1 MAVQQD
7 EYESVTSPSVI
18 SSLLNTMIESGGVTL
33 CLATP
38 DARPE
43 PVVLMEQHAGETLV
57 MDLSSVDY
65 LLSRLQQGEQFFLRG
80 QSQGKVVRTPLLSL
94 TETRRSGGRF
104 LCSSCGL
111 PLPPPSGPPKT
122 QSEYT
127 GHQNI
132 TLYGG
137 VSMIFINSSRGD
149 RARNGWICDKC

>member
-65 LLSRLQQGEQFFLRG
+65 LLSRLQQGEQFFLWGDSLHWLLVRVPRG
-80 QSQGKVVRTPLLSL
+80 SSVTSPRMGASLS
-94 TETRRSGGRF
+94 
-104 LCSSCGL
+104 C
-111 PLPPPSGPPKT
+111 
-122 QSEYT
+122 
-127 GHQNI
+127 H
-132 TLYGG
+132 
-137 VSMIFINSSRGD
+137 
-149 RARNGWICDKC
+149 

>member
-65 LLSRLQQGEQFFLRG
+65 LLSRLQQGEQFFFAG
-80 QSQGKVVRTPLLSL
+80 SVTGKSGADTAVIFDGDPSFWWSFSLL
-94 TETRRSGGRF
+94 
-104 LCSSCGL
+104 
-111 PLPPPSGPPKT
+111 
-122 QSEYT
+122 
-127 GHQNI
+127 
-132 TLYGG
+132 
-137 VSMIFINSSRGD
+137 
-149 RARNGWICDKC
+149 

>member
-94 TETRRSGGRF
+94 TETRRSGGGF
-104 LCSSCGL
+104 
-111 PLPPPSGPPKT
+111 
-122 QSEYT
+122 
-127 GHQNI
+127 
-132 TLYGG
+132 
-137 VSMIFINSSRGD
+137 VFFI
-149 RARNGWICDKC
+149 K